1 MHALASKSLSK
12 ERELTPRY
20 YYKLSEKVS
29 WLEKVKNLFRLFFT
43 FLFTQVS
50 PVSKI
55 WISVVCDL

>member
-29 WLEKVKNLFRLFFT
+29 WVEKVKNLFRLFFT

-50 PVSKI
+50 LSPLYLHLDICNV
-55 WISVVCDL
+55 